1 MAVVGNLP
9 PTEKTSIISNIEIII
24 IIQLSESFDLSWLL
38 KITRGLYFYVNVAF
52 YMTNPTRYHE
62 MTDDSKV
69 GLWFKVE

>member
-38 KITRGLYFYVNVAF
+38 KVQEDYTF
-52 YMTNPTRYHE
+52 M
-62 MTDDSKV
+62 
-69 GLWFKVE
+69 